1 MMNDFDLLV
10 TLRNKS
16 ILPYYGFSQ
25 NAVSL
30 LFLKYIRTKVYAY
43 PFNEALFEG
52 DLSVS
57 ILNELLNKIEEEYSL
72 KKDILTDALFDIT
85 SNIANEYIID
95 YLRSDLIYYSSKDKE
110 DLIYNILSY
119 ADKDTS
125 RTNIYTTNRSLINLV
140 QKILDVKENE
150 SFMNT
155 FSGFNTASINIKASK
170 YLGYELSTS
179 ILGTSLM
186 IMIFLDKKN
195 FNLSN
200 EDIYLVPTLEKVDK
214 ILTDGPWGVF
224 HDKLKY
230 NNRAKISNKMEYH
243 NIDITINSLKDN
255 GKAVIAV
262 PNKLLTND
270 TYKVLRENLVKE
282 KLLEA
287 VISLPLLSTVT
298 SVNPYLLVISK
309 KDNKE
314 VSFVEANNKEFYVQN
329 RRINNLTNEGIN
341 KILIGLENEANYSK
355 KVNIN
360 DLLSQ
365 KDMSLLVSNYVK
377 EDDNKE
383 YSKKEEIEEK
393 LNVLYKKFN
402 HLIKG

>member
-1 MMNDFDLLV
+1 MNDFESLLI
-10 TLRNKS
+10 LRKKS
-16 ILPYYGFSQ
+16 LIPYYGFSQ
-25 NAVSL
+25 CAISL
-30 LFLKYIRTKVYAY
+30 LFLKYIKNKEYATQ
-43 PFNEALFEG
+43 FNNALEENLLPISTVR
-52 DLSVS
+52 D
-57 ILNELLNKIEEEYSL
+57 LLNKVEEEYDL
-72 KKDILTDALFDIT
+72 KMNILENALFDIN
-85 SNIANEYIID
+85 SNISNQYIID
-95 YLRSDLIYYSSKDKE
+95 YLKSEPIEYNGCEKE

-119 ADKDTS
+119 ADKDAS
-125 RTNIYTTNRSLINLV
+125 RTNIYTTNKSLIKLIE
-140 QKILDVKENE
+140 KILDVKENE

-155 FSGFNTASINIKASK
+155 FSGFNTASININASE
-170 YLGYELSTS
+170 YLGYELSESIYATS
-179 ILGTSLM
+179 IM
-186 IMIFLDKKN
+186 IMIFLNKKN
-195 FNLSN
+195 IHISN
-200 EDIYLVPTLEKVDK
+200 EDIYLCDEFKKVDK
-214 ILTDGPWGVF
+214 ILTDGPWDIF
-224 HDKLKY
+224 DDKIKY
-230 NNRAKISNKMEYH
+230 FERSKASNKMEYH

-309 KDNKE
+309 KDNEE

-341 KILIGLENEANYSK
+341 KILIGLEKETTYSK

-360 DLLSQ
+360 DLLNQ

-393 LNVLYKKFN
+393 LNDLYKKFN

>member
-1 MMNDFDLLV
+1 MNDFESLLI
-10 TLRNKS
+10 LRKKS
-16 ILPYYGFSQ
+16 LIPYYGFSQ
-25 NAVSL
+25 SAISL
-30 LFLKYIRTKVYAY
+30 LFLKYIKNKEYATQ
-43 PFNEALFEG
+43 FNNALEENL
-52 DLSVS
+52 LSISTVRD
-57 ILNELLNKIEEEYSL
+57 LLNKVEEEYDL
-72 KKDILTDALFDIT
+72 KMNILENALFDIN
-85 SNIANEYIID
+85 SNISNQYIID
-95 YLRSDLIYYSSKDKE
+95 YLKSEPIEYTGCEKE

-119 ADKDTS
+119 ADKDAS
-125 RTNIYTTNRSLINLV
+125 RTNIYTTNKSLIKLIE
-140 QKILDVKENE
+140 KILDVKENE

-155 FSGFNTASINIKASK
+155 FSGFNTASININASE
-170 YLGYELSTS
+170 YLGYELSESIYGTS
-179 ILGTSLM
+179 IM
-186 IMIFLDKKN
+186 IMIFLNKKN
-195 FNLSN
+195 IHISN
-200 EDIYLVPTLEKVDK
+200 EDIYLCDEFQKVDK
-214 ILTDGPWGVF
+214 ILTDGPWGIF
-224 HDKLKY
+224 DDKIKY
-230 NNRAKISNKMEYH
+230 FERSKASNKMEYH

-314 VSFVEANNKEFYVQN
+314 VSFVEANNKEFYLQN

-341 KILIGLENEANYSK
+341 KILIGLEKETTYSK

-360 DLLSQ
+360 DLLNQ

-393 LNVLYKKFN
+393 LNDLYKKFN

>member
-1 MMNDFDLLV
+1 MNDFESLLI
-10 TLRNKS
+10 LRKKS
-16 ILPYYGFSQ
+16 LIPYYGFSQ
-25 NAVSL
+25 CAISL
-30 LFLKYIRTKVYAY
+30 LFLKYIKNKEYATQ
-43 PFNEALFEG
+43 FNNALEENL
-52 DLSVS
+52 LSISTVRD
-57 ILNELLNKIEEEYSL
+57 LLNKVEEEYDL
-72 KKDILTDALFDIT
+72 KMNILENALFDIN
-85 SNIANEYIID
+85 SNISNQYIID
-95 YLRSDLIYYSSKDKE
+95 YLKSEPIEYTGCEKE

-119 ADKDTS
+119 ADKDAS
-125 RTNIYTTNRSLINLV
+125 RTNIYTTNKSLIKLIE
-140 QKILDVKENE
+140 KILDVKENE

-155 FSGFNTASINIKASK
+155 FSGFNTASININASE
-170 YLGYELSTS
+170 YLGYELSESIYATS
-179 ILGTSLM
+179 IM
-186 IMIFLDKKN
+186 IMIFLNKKN
-195 FNLSN
+195 IHISN
-200 EDIYLVPTLEKVDK
+200 EDIYLCDEFKKVDK
-214 ILTDGPWGVF
+214 ILTDGPWGIF
-224 HDKLKY
+224 DDKIKY
-230 NNRAKISNKMEYH
+230 FERSKASNKMEYH

-360 DLLSQ
+360 DLLNQ

-393 LNVLYKKFN
+393 LNDLYKKFN

>member
-1 MMNDFDLLV
+1 MNDFDLLV
-10 TLRNKS
+10 TLRHKS

-25 NAVSL
+25 NALAL
-30 LFLKYIRTKVYAY
+30 LFLKYIRNKNYASK
-43 PFNEALFEG
+43 FNKALDNG
-52 DLSVS
+52 NLSS
-57 ILNELLNKIEEEYSL
+57 ALLNELLNKIEEEYSL
-72 KKDILTDALFDIT
+72 KKNILSDAVFDIS
-85 SNIANEYIID
+85 SNITNENIIA
-95 YLRSDLIYYSSKDKE
+95 YLKSDLIDYSKNEKE
-110 DLIYNILSY
+110 DLIYDILSY

-125 RTNIYTTNRSLINLV
+125 RTNIYTTNRSLTNLT
-140 QKILDVKENE
+140 QKILDVKEDE

-155 FSGFNTASINIKASK
+155 FSGFNTASININANK

-200 EDIYLVPTLEKVDK
+200 EDIYLVTKLEKVDK

-224 HDKLKY
+224 LDKLKY
-230 NNRAKISNKMEYH
+230 NERSKISNKMEYH
-243 NIDITINSLKDN
+243 NIDITLNALKDN
-255 GKAVIAV
+255 GKAIIVV
-262 PNKLLTND
+262 PNKLLISD
-270 TYKVLRENLVKE
+270 TYKALRENLVKE
-282 KLLEA
+282 KLLEG
-287 VISLPLLSTVT
+287 VISLPLLSTKT

-329 RRINNLTNEGIN
+329 KRINNLTSEGIN
-341 KILIGLENEANYSK
+341 KILLGLEKETTYSK
-355 KVNIN
+355 KVNI
-360 DLLSQ
+360 DSLLDQ

-393 LNVLYKKFN
+393 LNSLYARFN
-402 HLIKG
+402 DLING

>member
-1 MMNDFDLLV
+1 MMIDFDLLV
-10 TLRNKS
+10 NLRHKS

-43 PFNEALFEG
+43 PFNEALFNG

-57 ILNELLNKIEEEYSL
+57 ILNELLNKIEEEYNL
-72 KKDILTDALFDIT
+72 KKDILSDALFDIT
-85 SNIANEYIID
+85 SNISNEYIIE

-155 FSGFNTASINIKASK
+155 FSGFNTASINIKANK

-230 NNRAKISNKMEYH
+230 NNRSKISNKMEYH
-243 NIDITINSLKDN
+243 NIDITISSLKDN
-255 GKAVIAV
+255 GKAIIAV

-270 TYKVLRENLVKE
+270 TYKSLRERLVKE
-282 KLLEA
+282 KLLEG
-287 VISLPLLSTVT
+287 VISLPLLSTIT
-298 SVNPYLLVISK
+298 SVNPYLLIISK

-314 VSFVEANNKEFYVQN
+314 VNFVEANNKEFYLQN
-329 RRINNLTNEGIN
+329 RRINNLTDEGIN
-341 KILIGLENEANYSK
+341 KILLGLEKETPYSK
-355 KVNIN
+355 KVDIN
-360 DLLSQ
+360 DLLNQ

-393 LNVLYKKFN
+393 LNDLYKKFN

>member
-43 PFNEALFEG
+43 PFNKALFEG

-57 ILNELLNKIEEEYSL
+57 ILNELLNKIEEEYNL
-72 KKDILTDALFDIT
+72 KKDILSDALFDIT
-85 SNIANEYIID
+85 SNIANEYIIE
-95 YLRSDLIYYSSKDKE
+95 YLKSDLIYYSSKDKE

-360 DLLSQ
+360 DLLNQ

-393 LNVLYKKFN
+393 LNDLYKKFN

>member
-1 MMNDFDLLV
+1 MNDFESLLI
-10 TLRNKS
+10 LRKKS
-16 ILPYYGFSQ
+16 LIPYYGFSQ
-25 NAVSL
+25 CAISL
-30 LFLKYIRTKVYAY
+30 LFLKYIKNKEYATQ
-43 PFNEALFEG
+43 FNNALEENLLPISTVR
-52 DLSVS
+52 D
-57 ILNELLNKIEEEYSL
+57 LLNKVEEEYDL
-72 KKDILTDALFDIT
+72 KMNILGNALFDIY
-85 SNIANEYIID
+85 SNISNQYIID
-95 YLRSDLIYYSSKDKE
+95 YLKSEPIEYTGCEKE

-119 ADKDTS
+119 ADKDAS
-125 RTNIYTTNRSLINLV
+125 RTNIYTTNKSLIKLIE
-140 QKILDVKENE
+140 KILDVKENE

-155 FSGFNTASINIKASK
+155 FSGFNTASININASE
-170 YLGYELSTS
+170 YLGYELSESIYATS
-179 ILGTSLM
+179 IM
-186 IMIFLDKKN
+186 IMIFLNKKN
-195 FNLSN
+195 IHISN
-200 EDIYLVPTLEKVDK
+200 EDIYLCDEFKKVDK
-214 ILTDGPWGVF
+214 ILTDGPWGIF
-224 HDKLKY
+224 DDKIKY
-230 NNRAKISNKMEYH
+230 FERSKASNKMEYH

-309 KDNKE
+309 KDNEE

-393 LNVLYKKFN
+393 LNDLYKKFD

>member
-1 MMNDFDLLV
+1 MNDFESLLI
-10 TLRNKS
+10 LRKKS
-16 ILPYYGFSQ
+16 LIPYYGFSQ
-25 NAVSL
+25 SAISL
-30 LFLKYIRTKVYAY
+30 LFLKYIKNKEYATQ
-43 PFNEALFEG
+43 FNNALEENLLPISTVR
-52 DLSVS
+52 D
-57 ILNELLNKIEEEYSL
+57 LLNKVEEEYDL
-72 KKDILTDALFDIT
+72 KMNILENALFDIN
-85 SNIANEYIID
+85 SNISNQYIID
-95 YLRSDLIYYSSKDKE
+95 YLKSEPIEYTGCEKE

-119 ADKDTS
+119 ADKDAS
-125 RTNIYTTNRSLINLV
+125 RTNIYTTNKSLIKLIE
-140 QKILDVKENE
+140 KILDVKENE

-155 FSGFNTASINIKASK
+155 FSGFNTASININASE
-170 YLGYELSTS
+170 YLGYELSESIYGTS
-179 ILGTSLM
+179 IM
-186 IMIFLDKKN
+186 IMIFLNKKN
-195 FNLSN
+195 IHISN
-200 EDIYLVPTLEKVDK
+200 EDIYLCDEFQKVDK
-214 ILTDGPWGVF
+214 ILTDGPWGIF
-224 HDKLKY
+224 DDKIKY
-230 NNRAKISNKMEYH
+230 FERSKASNKMEYH

-314 VSFVEANNKEFYVQN
+314 VSFVEANNKEFYLQN

-341 KILIGLENEANYSK
+341 KILIGLEKETTYSK

-360 DLLSQ
+360 DLLNQ

-393 LNVLYKKFN
+393 LNDLYKKFN

>member
-1 MMNDFDLLV
+1 MNDFESLLI
-10 TLRNKS
+10 LRKKS
-16 ILPYYGFSQ
+16 LIPYYGFSQ
-25 NAVSL
+25 CAISL
-30 LFLKYIRTKVYAY
+30 LFLKYIKNKEYATQ
-43 PFNEALFEG
+43 FNNALEENLLPISIVG
-52 DLSVS
+52 D
-57 ILNELLNKIEEEYSL
+57 LLNKVEEEYDL
-72 KKDILTDALFDIT
+72 KMNILENALFDIN
-85 SNIANEYIID
+85 SNISNQYIID
-95 YLRSDLIYYSSKDKE
+95 YLKSEPIEYTGCEKE

-119 ADKDTS
+119 ADKDAS
-125 RTNIYTTNRSLINLV
+125 RTNIYTTNKSLIKLIE
-140 QKILDVKENE
+140 KILDVKENE

-155 FSGFNTASINIKASK
+155 FSGFNTASININASE
-170 YLGYELSTS
+170 YLGYELSESIYATS
-179 ILGTSLM
+179 IM
-186 IMIFLDKKN
+186 IMIFLNKKN
-195 FNLSN
+195 IHISN
-200 EDIYLVPTLEKVDK
+200 EDIYLCDEFKKVDK
-214 ILTDGPWGVF
+214 ILTDGPWGIF
-224 HDKLKY
+224 DDKIKY
-230 NNRAKISNKMEYH
+230 FERSKASNKMEYH

-309 KDNKE
+309 KDNEE

-393 LNVLYKKFN
+393 LNDLYKKFD

>member
-1 MMNDFDLLV
+1 MNDFESLLI
-10 TLRNKS
+10 LRKKS
-16 ILPYYGFSQ
+16 LIPYYGFSQ
-25 NAVSL
+25 CAISL
-30 LFLKYIRTKVYAY
+30 LFLKYIKNKEYATQ
-43 PFNEALFEG
+43 FNNALEENLLPISTVR
-52 DLSVS
+52 D
-57 ILNELLNKIEEEYSL
+57 LLNKVEEEYDL
-72 KKDILTDALFDIT
+72 KMNILENALFDIN
-85 SNIANEYIID
+85 SNISNQYIID
-95 YLRSDLIYYSSKDKE
+95 YLKSEPIEYTGCEKE

-119 ADKDTS
+119 ADKDAS
-125 RTNIYTTNRSLINLV
+125 RTNIYTTNKSLIKLIE
-140 QKILDVKENE
+140 KILDVKENE

-155 FSGFNTASINIKASK
+155 FSGFNTASININASE
-170 YLGYELSTS
+170 YLGYELSESIYATS
-179 ILGTSLM
+179 IM
-186 IMIFLDKKN
+186 IMIFLNKKN
-195 FNLSN
+195 IHISN
-200 EDIYLVPTLEKVDK
+200 EDIYLCDEFKKVDK
-214 ILTDGPWGVF
+214 ILTDGPWGIF
-224 HDKLKY
+224 DDKIKY
-230 NNRAKISNKMEYH
+230 FERSKASNKMEYH

-309 KDNKE
+309 KDNEE

-393 LNVLYKKFN
+393 LNDLYKKFD

>member
-1 MMNDFDLLV
+1 MNDFESLLI
-10 TLRNKS
+10 LRKKS
-16 ILPYYGFSQ
+16 LIPYYGFSQ
-25 NAVSL
+25 SAISL
-30 LFLKYIRTKVYAY
+30 LFLKYIKNKEYATQ
-43 PFNEALFEG
+43 FNNALEENL
-52 DLSVS
+52 LSISTVRD
-57 ILNELLNKIEEEYSL
+57 LLNKVEEEYDL
-72 KKDILTDALFDIT
+72 KMNILENALFDIN
-85 SNIANEYIID
+85 SNISNQYIID
-95 YLRSDLIYYSSKDKE
+95 YLKSEPIEYTGCEKE

-119 ADKDTS
+119 ADKDAS
-125 RTNIYTTNRSLINLV
+125 RTNIYTTNKSLIKLIE
-140 QKILDVKENE
+140 KILDVKENE

-155 FSGFNTASINIKASK
+155 FSGFNTASININASE
-170 YLGYELSTS
+170 YLGYELSESIYATS
-179 ILGTSLM
+179 IM
-186 IMIFLDKKN
+186 IMIFLNKKN
-195 FNLSN
+195 IHISN
-200 EDIYLVPTLEKVDK
+200 EDIYLCDEFKKVDK
-214 ILTDGPWGVF
+214 ILTDGPWGIF
-224 HDKLKY
+224 DDKIKY
-230 NNRAKISNKMEYH
+230 FERSKASNKMEYH

-341 KILIGLENEANYSK
+341 KILIGLEKETPYSK

-360 DLLSQ
+360 DLLNQ

-393 LNVLYKKFN
+393 LNDLYKKFN

>member
-1 MMNDFDLLV
+1 MNDFESLLI
-10 TLRNKS
+10 LRKKS
-16 ILPYYGFSQ
+16 LIPYYGFSQ
-25 NAVSL
+25 CAISL
-30 LFLKYIRTKVYAY
+30 LFLKYIKNKEYATQ
-43 PFNEALFEG
+43 FNNALEENL
-52 DLSVS
+52 LSISTVRD
-57 ILNELLNKIEEEYSL
+57 LLNKVEEEYDL
-72 KKDILTDALFDIT
+72 KMNILENALFDIN
-85 SNIANEYIID
+85 SNISNQYIID
-95 YLRSDLIYYSSKDKE
+95 YLKSEPIEYTGCEKE

-119 ADKDTS
+119 ADKDAS
-125 RTNIYTTNRSLINLV
+125 RTNIYTTNKSLIKLIE
-140 QKILDVKENE
+140 KILDVKENE

-155 FSGFNTASINIKASK
+155 FSGFNTASIKINASE
-170 YLGYELSTS
+170 YLGYELSESIYATS
-179 ILGTSLM
+179 IM
-186 IMIFLDKKN
+186 IMIFLNKKN
-195 FNLSN
+195 IHISN
-200 EDIYLVPTLEKVDK
+200 EDIYLCDEFKKVDK
-214 ILTDGPWGVF
+214 ILTDGPWGIF
-224 HDKLKY
+224 DDKIKY
-230 NNRAKISNKMEYH
+230 FERSKASNKMEYH

-360 DLLSQ
+360 DLLNQ

-393 LNVLYKKFN
+393 LNDLYKKFN

>member
-1 MMNDFDLLV
+1 MNDFESLLI
-10 TLRNKS
+10 LRKKS
-16 ILPYYGFSQ
+16 LIPYYGFSQ
-25 NAVSL
+25 SAISL
-30 LFLKYIRTKVYAY
+30 LFLKYIKNKEYATQ
-43 PFNEALFEG
+43 FNNALEENLLPISTVR
-52 DLSVS
+52 D
-57 ILNELLNKIEEEYSL
+57 LLNKVEEEYDL
-72 KKDILTDALFDIT
+72 KMNILENALFDIN
-85 SNIANEYIID
+85 SNISNQYIID
-95 YLRSDLIYYSSKDKE
+95 YIKSEPIEYTGCEKE

-119 ADKDTS
+119 ADKDAS
-125 RTNIYTTNRSLINLV
+125 RTNIYTTNKSLIKLIE
-140 QKILDVKENE
+140 KILDVKENE

-155 FSGFNTASINIKASK
+155 FSGFNTASININASE
-170 YLGYELSTS
+170 YLGYELSESIYATS
-179 ILGTSLM
+179 IM
-186 IMIFLDKKN
+186 IMIFLNKKN
-195 FNLSN
+195 IHISN
-200 EDIYLVPTLEKVDK
+200 EDIYLCDEFKKVDK
-214 ILTDGPWGVF
+214 ILTDGPWGIF
-224 HDKLKY
+224 DDKIKY
-230 NNRAKISNKMEYH
+230 FERSKASNKMEYH

-360 DLLSQ
+360 DLLNQ

-393 LNVLYKKFN
+393 LNDLYKKFN

>member
-57 ILNELLNKIEEEYSL
+57 ILNELLNKIEEEYNL
-72 KKDILTDALFDIT
+72 KKDILSDALFDIT

-341 KILIGLENEANYSK
+341 KILIGLEKETTYSK

-360 DLLSQ
+360 DLLNQ

>member
-1 MMNDFDLLV
+1 MNDFESLLI
-10 TLRNKS
+10 LRKKS
-16 ILPYYGFSQ
+16 LIPYYGFSQ
-25 NAVSL
+25 CAISL
-30 LFLKYIRTKVYAY
+30 LFLKYIKNKEYATQ
-43 PFNEALFEG
+43 FNNALEENLLPISTVR
-52 DLSVS
+52 D
-57 ILNELLNKIEEEYSL
+57 LLNKVEEEYDL
-72 KKDILTDALFDIT
+72 KMNILENALFDIN
-85 SNIANEYIID
+85 SNISNQYIID
-95 YLRSDLIYYSSKDKE
+95 YLKSEPIEYTGCEKE

-119 ADKDTS
+119 ADKDAS
-125 RTNIYTTNRSLINLV
+125 RTNIYTTNKSLIKLIE
-140 QKILDVKENE
+140 KILDVKENE

-155 FSGFNTASINIKASK
+155 FSGFNTASININASE
-170 YLGYELSTS
+170 YLGYELSESIYGTS
-179 ILGTSLM
+179 IM
-186 IMIFLDKKN
+186 IMIFLNKKN
-195 FNLSN
+195 IHISN
-200 EDIYLVPTLEKVDK
+200 EDIYLCDEFQKVDK
-214 ILTDGPWGVF
+214 ILTDGPWGIF
-224 HDKLKY
+224 DDKIKY
-230 NNRAKISNKMEYH
+230 FERSKASNKMEYH

-314 VSFVEANNKEFYVQN
+314 VSFVEANNKEFYLQN

-341 KILIGLENEANYSK
+341 KILIGLEKETTYSK

-360 DLLSQ
+360 DLLNQ

-393 LNVLYKKFN
+393 LNDLYKKFN